1 MHEGFMFTSESL
13 KIMLISVSLPLNDI
27 SAIASECRLC
37 VNLHVMQACVK
48 HCTVYL
54 LESEV
59 FSPVVSGSTANKT
72 VLLSPTIFQAPTV
85 K

>member
-1 MHEGFMFTSESL
+1 MLTSELL

-27 SAIASECRLC
+27 SAITS
-37 VNLHVMQACVK
+37 NGMQIVKLAGCVK
-48 HCTVYL
+48 LYSYVYL
-54 LESEV
+54 PENEV
-59 FSPVVSGSTANKT
+59 FSLVVSGSTANKT